1 MASPRFPNGR
11 LAATTAACLLI
22 VAPILAQTAPA
33 APSAQATPAVLP
45 AALEPA
51 AINAGR
57 MQPNYPVPYG
67 PASVEEITA
76 VLNRVRDYLEVASPA
91 KVVDRQS
98 NEEITDYAKPNPN
111 ATVVR
116 GDFGIISYEWGVTYA
131 GMLLAGEAT
140 GDPKFTD
147 YAARRLKFIAAVAP
161 MFRAQVAALPP
172 PGQGPE
178 PRPGPRPGPGQEQ
191 TPGRGPGPGR
201 GGMAGY
207 MLRSVLMP
215 SSLDDSGSMCAAMI
229 KAQRAGV
236 AGDLRPLID
245 NYMKWISTG
254 QLRFAD
260 GTLARNRPM
269 PNSLWLDDLYMSVP
283 ALAQMGKLTGETRYY
298 DDAVKQILQFSQR
311 MFVKE
316 KGLYMH
322 GWIQGMDP
330 HPAFHWG
337 RANGWAIMAMTELL
351 SVLPADH
358 PGRAAVLEQYRTH
371 ARALAACQRGDGL
384 WTQLLDRNDSYPET
398 SASAI
403 FVYCIARGI
412 NRGWLDPRAYGP
424 MVSLGWNAVTTKVNE
439 KGQVE
444 GTCVGTGMD
453 FTPTFY
459 YYRPASVFAAHGY
472 GPVLLAGAE
481 MIALRKSRGNE
492 AALNEGANPPA
503 RPAPRS

>member
-11 LAATTAACLLI
+11 LAAAMAALLLI
-22 VAPILAQTAPA
+22 VTPILAQPAPTVPSAPAVSPA
-33 APSAQATPAVLP
+33 APDA
-45 AALEPA
+45 A

-57 MQPNYPVPYG
+57 IQPNFSVPYG
-67 PASVEEITA
+67 PASVEKITA
-76 VLNRVRDYLEVASPA
+76 VLNRVRDYLETASPA
-91 KVVDRQS
+91 KLVDRQS
-98 NEEITDYAKPNPN
+98 NEEITDFSKPNPN

-116 GDFGIISYEWGVTYA
+116 GDFGIISYEWGVTYS

-140 GDPKFTD
+140 GDAKFTD
-147 YAARRLKFIAAVAP
+147 YAARRLKFVAAIAP

-178 PRPGPRPGPGQEQ
+178 QRSGPRPGPGQEKM
-191 TPGRGPGPGR
+191 PGRGPGPGR
-201 GGMAGY
+201 GAMSGY
-207 MLRSVLMP
+207 MLRSVLAP

-254 QLRFAD
+254 QQRLAD

-269 PNSLWLDDLYMSVP
+269 PISLWLDDLYMSVP

-330 HPAFHWG
+330 HPAFHWA

-351 SVLPADH
+351 SVLPEDH

-371 ARALAACQRGDGL
+371 ARALAACQRSDGL

-412 NRGWLDPRAYGP
+412 NRGWLDSQAYGP
-424 MVSLGWNAVTTKVNE
+424 MASLGWNGVATKVND

-444 GTCVGTGMD
+444 GTCVGTGMGFD
-453 FTPTFY
+453 PAFY
-459 YYRPASVFAAHGY
+459 YFRPASFLAAHGY

-481 MIALRKSRGNE
+481 MIALRKNRGNE
-492 AALNEGANPPA
+492 AAVGDGGGRPA
-503 RPAPRS
+503 RPAAKE